1 MLKAYRRVFLI
12 WHGYRR
18 HLVLCQVLLLI
29 SGAASIAMATMTQ
42 KVINEGLV
50 AGDTTVIVTTGI
62 WMAVLALVAGGA
74 MAAAAAIA
82 VFFMQGTAWVMRTEL
97 YSKLQDYSFENF
109 DRIRTGDLLTRL
121 SSDIDN
127 VSWAV
132 LYGVLLILYAPFML
146 VIAFVLTLFRSPS
159 LVWLLLVATGVV
171 IGMMV
176 VIAPIIFKAYVKRQE
191 RLDDVNAT
199 LQESLT
205 GVRVVKAFTREKLE
219 EERAEKRAAAMR
231 KPAFTAAFTM
241 ALMQPL
247 INASAQAMILVSV
260 WYGGWRV
267 LDGKLNLGELI
278 AFTQYLSLVAAPLA
292 MLAIIVPFI
301 LRGGA
306 SIERLLEAYDA
317 VPAVLDREDAQGS
330 GARRREGPAR
340 LRGRLLRLPA
350 AGRHARPAGAQAHQP
365 HARARASASAS
376 SARPAPARPPSST
389 SCRASTTSPRGASP
403 STASTC
409 ATSRRT
415 NLRQIVGIALQ
426 EAVLFQGDVRFNLK
440 FGAPDVDDEVMRA
453 AAAAADADEFVD
465 DLPERWDAPVSRRGY
480 NFSGGQRQRLSMART
495 LTPLPRILI
504 LDDSTSALDVAT
516 ESRVQAAIPE
526 FAGHATT
533 LYVAQRISAVI
544 DLDKVVLMDRGEI
557 TDVGSH
563 EELHGAQRAVPRD
576 LRVAARGGAGAGGR
590 RGAGVRAPGQ
600 RAGPARGRRMSAV
613 AETKKTGAAGAAPAA
628 KPRARAPEKPPDSG
642 AKDATQYASRLIGT
656 MVGDGHTAMFVL
668 GMVLLVIAI
677 GGLVTL
683 PFVSGEAINV
693 ISAKGSL
700 DDLSGWI
707 VAGLVA
713 AAVYLVTSF
722 FAERIMAK
730 LATGATYTL
739 QTRLAEH
746 LQTLSLGFFDSR
758 STGELVSSV
767 TNDVGGHR
775 ALLRDAP

>member
-1 MLKAYRRVFLI
+1 MLRAYRRIFVI

-29 SGAASIAMATMTQ
+29 SGAASIGMATLTQ
-42 KVINEGLV
+42 KVINQGLV
-50 AGDTTVIVTTGI
+50 AGDTTAIVTTGI
-62 WMAVLALVAGGA
+62 WMAVLALVSGGA
-74 MAAAAAIA
+74 MAVAAAIA

-97 YSKLQDYSFENF
+97 YSKLQDYSFENY

-146 VIAFVLTLFRSPS
+146 VIAFVLTIFRSPS
-159 LVWLLLVATGVV
+159 LVWLLLVATGLV
-171 IGMMV
+171 IGMMA
-176 VIAPIIFKAYVKRQE
+176 VIAPIIFKAYVARQE

-219 EERAEKRAAAMR
+219 EDRAEKRAAAMR

-267 LDGKLNLGELI
+267 LDGHLNLGELI

-317 VPAVLDREDAQGS
+317 VPAVQDK
-330 GARRREGPAR
+330 EGPTTLEPADVK
-340 LRGRLLRLPA
+340 GRLAFEDVSFAFRRPDGNLDPPA
-350 AGRHARPAGAQAHQP
+350 LKHISLTLEPGERVGILGATGAGKTALVNLV
-365 HARARASASAS
+365 
-376 SARPAPARPPSST
+376 
-389 SCRASTTSPRGASP
+389 PRFYDVTEGRITIDGVDVRDIP
-403 STASTC
+403 QD
-409 ATSRRT
+409 
-415 NLRQIVGIALQ
+415 NLRQLVGIALQ

-440 FGAPDVDDEVMRA
+440 FGAPDVDDDVMKA

-465 DLPERWDAPVSRRGY
+465 DLPERWEAPVSSRGN

-516 ESRVQAAIPE
+516 ESRVQEAIPE

-557 TDVGSH
+557 TDIGSH
-563 EELHGAQRAVPRD
+563 EELMERSALYREIYESQ
-576 LRVAARGGAGAGGR
+576 LGAGL
-590 RGAGVRAPGQ
+590 AP
-600 RAGPARGRRMSAV
+600 A
-613 AETKKTGAAGAAPAA
+613 AAGAPA
-628 KPRARAPEKPPDSG
+628 
-642 AKDATQYASRLIGT
+642 
-656 MVGDGHTAMFVL
+656 
-668 GMVLLVIAI
+668 
-677 GGLVTL
+677 
-683 PFVSGEAINV
+683 
-693 ISAKGSL
+693 
-700 DDLSGWI
+700 
-707 VAGLVA
+707 
-713 AAVYLVTSF
+713 
-722 FAERIMAK
+722 
-730 LATGATYTL
+730 
-739 QTRLAEH
+739 
-746 LQTLSLGFFDSR
+746 
-758 STGELVSSV
+758 
-767 TNDVGGHR
+767 
-775 ALLRDAP
+775 

>member
-1 MLKAYRRVFLI
+1 MLKAYRRIFLI

-18 HLVLCQVLLLI
+18 HLVLCQALLLV
-29 SGAASIAMATMTQ
+29 SGAASIGMATLTQ
-42 KVINEGLV
+42 KVINQGLV
-50 AGDTTVIVTTGI
+50 AGDTTAIVTTGI
-62 WMAVLALVAGGA
+62 WMAVLALVSGGA
-74 MAAAAAIA
+74 MAVAAAIA

-146 VIAFVLTLFRSPS
+146 VIAFVLTIFRSPS
-159 LVWLLLVATGVV
+159 LLWLLLVATGAV
-171 IGMMV
+171 IGMMA
-176 VIAPIIFKAYVKRQE
+176 VIAPISFRAYVARQE

-205 GVRVVKAFTREKLE
+205 GVRVVKAFTREQLE
-219 EERAEKRAAAMR
+219 EKRAEQRAAAMR
-231 KPAFTAAFTM
+231 KPAFTAAFAM

-317 VPAVLDREDAQGS
+317 VPAVQDKEDAKS
-330 GARRREGPAR
+330 LEPAAVK
-340 LRGRLLRLPA
+340 GRLAFEDVSFAFRRPDGTFDPPA
-350 AGRHARPAGAQAHQP
+350 LKHISLTLEPGERVGILGATGAGKTALVNLV
-365 HARARASASAS
+365 
-376 SARPAPARPPSST
+376 
-389 SCRASTTSPRGASP
+389 PRFYDVTGGRITIDGVDVRDIP
-403 STASTC
+403 QE
-409 ATSRRT
+409 
-415 NLRQIVGIALQ
+415 NLRSIVGIALQ
-426 EAVLFQGDVRFNLK
+426 EAVLLKGDVRFNLK

-465 DLPERWDAPVSRRGY
+465 DLPERWDAPVSSRGN

-504 LDDSTSALDVAT
+504 LDDSTSALDVET
-516 ESRVQAAIPE
+516 ESRVQEAIPE

-533 LYVAQRISAVI
+533 IYVAQRISAVI

-563 EELHGAQRAVPRD
+563 EELLERSD
-576 LRVAARGGAGAGGR
+576 LYREIYESQLGAGL
-590 RGAGVRAPGQ
+590 AP
-600 RAGPARGRRMSAV
+600 A
-613 AETKKTGAAGAAPAA
+613 AAGAPA
-628 KPRARAPEKPPDSG
+628 
-642 AKDATQYASRLIGT
+642 
-656 MVGDGHTAMFVL
+656 
-668 GMVLLVIAI
+668 
-677 GGLVTL
+677 
-683 PFVSGEAINV
+683 
-693 ISAKGSL
+693 
-700 DDLSGWI
+700 
-707 VAGLVA
+707 
-713 AAVYLVTSF
+713 
-722 FAERIMAK
+722 
-730 LATGATYTL
+730 
-739 QTRLAEH
+739 
-746 LQTLSLGFFDSR
+746 
-758 STGELVSSV
+758 
-767 TNDVGGHR
+767 
-775 ALLRDAP
+775 

>member
-1 MLKAYRRVFLI
+1 VLKAYRRIFVI

-18 HLVLCQVLLLI
+18 HLVLCQVLLLV
-29 SGAASIAMATMTQ
+29 SGAASIGMATMTQ

-62 WMAVLALVAGGA
+62 WMAVLALVSGGA
-74 MAAAAAIA
+74 MAVAAAIA

-146 VIAFVLTLFRSPS
+146 VIAFVLTIFRSPS
-159 LVWLLLVATGVV
+159 LVWLLLVATGLV
-171 IGMMV
+171 IGMMA
-176 VIAPIIFKAYVKRQE
+176 VIAPIIFKAYVARQE

-205 GVRVVKAFTREKLE
+205 GVRVVKAFTREQLE
-219 EERAEKRAAAMR
+219 EKRAEQRAAAMR

-317 VPAVLDREDAQGS
+317 VPAVQDKEDAKS
-330 GARRREGPAR
+330 LEPADVK
-340 LRGRLLRLPA
+340 GRLCFEDVSFAFRRPDGTFDPPA
-350 AGRHARPAGAQAHQP
+350 LKHISLTLEPGERVGILGATGAGKTALVNLV
-365 HARARASASAS
+365 
-376 SARPAPARPPSST
+376 
-389 SCRASTTSPRGASP
+389 PRFYDVTEGRITIDGVDVRDIP
-403 STASTC
+403 QE
-409 ATSRRT
+409 
-415 NLRQIVGIALQ
+415 NLRSIVGIALQ
-426 EAVLFQGDVRFNLK
+426 EAVLLQGDVRFNLK

-465 DLPERWDAPVSRRGY
+465 DLPERWDAPVSSRGN

-504 LDDSTSALDVAT
+504 LDDSTSALDVET
-516 ESRVQAAIPE
+516 ESRVQEAIPE

-533 LYVAQRISAVI
+533 IYVAQRISAVI

-563 EELHGAQRAVPRD
+563 EELLERSELYREIYESQ
-576 LRVAARGGAGAGGR
+576 LGAGLAPH
-590 RGAGVRAPGQ
+590 AGV
-600 RAGPARGRRMSAV
+600 
-613 AETKKTGAAGAAPAA
+613 
-628 KPRARAPEKPPDSG
+628 
-642 AKDATQYASRLIGT
+642 AS
-656 MVGDGHTAMFVL
+656 
-668 GMVLLVIAI
+668 
-677 GGLVTL
+677 
-683 PFVSGEAINV
+683 
-693 ISAKGSL
+693 
-700 DDLSGWI
+700 
-707 VAGLVA
+707 
-713 AAVYLVTSF
+713 
-722 FAERIMAK
+722 
-730 LATGATYTL
+730 
-739 QTRLAEH
+739 
-746 LQTLSLGFFDSR
+746 
-758 STGELVSSV
+758 
-767 TNDVGGHR
+767 
-775 ALLRDAP
+775 

>member
-1 MLKAYRRVFLI
+1 MLKAYRRIFLI

-18 HLVLCQVLLLI
+18 HLVLCQALLLV
-29 SGAASIAMATMTQ
+29 SGAASIGMATLTQ
-42 KVINEGLV
+42 KVINQGLV
-50 AGDTTVIVTTGI
+50 AGDTTAIVTTGI
-62 WMAVLALVAGGA
+62 WMAVLALISGGA
-74 MAAAAAIA
+74 MAVAAAIA

-146 VIAFVLTLFRSPS
+146 VIAFVLTIFRSPS
-159 LVWLLLVATGVV
+159 LLWLLLVATGVV
-171 IGMMV
+171 IGMMA
-176 VIAPIIFKAYVKRQE
+176 VIAPIIFKAYVARQE

-205 GVRVVKAFTREKLE
+205 GVRVVKAFTREQLE
-219 EERAEKRAAAMR
+219 EKRAEQRAAAMR
-231 KPAFTAAFTM
+231 KPAFTAAFAM

-317 VPAVLDREDAQGS
+317 VPAVQDKEDAKS
-330 GARRREGPAR
+330 LEPAAVK
-340 LRGRLLRLPA
+340 GRLAFEDVSFAFRRPDGTFDPPA
-350 AGRHARPAGAQAHQP
+350 LKHVSLTLEPGERVGILGATGAGKTALVNLV
-365 HARARASASAS
+365 
-376 SARPAPARPPSST
+376 
-389 SCRASTTSPRGASP
+389 PRFYDVTEGRITIDGVDVRDIP
-403 STASTC
+403 QE
-409 ATSRRT
+409 
-415 NLRQIVGIALQ
+415 NLRSIVGIALQ
-426 EAVLFQGDVRFNLK
+426 EAVLLKGDVRFNLK

-465 DLPERWDAPVSRRGY
+465 DLPERWDAPVSSRGN

-504 LDDSTSALDVAT
+504 LDDSTSALDVET
-516 ESRVQAAIPE
+516 ESRVQEAIPE

-533 LYVAQRISAVI
+533 IYVAQRISAVI

-563 EELHGAQRAVPRD
+563 EELLKRSELYREIYESQ
-576 LRVAARGGAGAGGR
+576 LGAGL
-590 RGAGVRAPGQ
+590 AP
-600 RAGPARGRRMSAV
+600 A
-613 AETKKTGAAGAAPAA
+613 AAGAPA
-628 KPRARAPEKPPDSG
+628 
-642 AKDATQYASRLIGT
+642 
-656 MVGDGHTAMFVL
+656 
-668 GMVLLVIAI
+668 
-677 GGLVTL
+677 
-683 PFVSGEAINV
+683 
-693 ISAKGSL
+693 
-700 DDLSGWI
+700 
-707 VAGLVA
+707 
-713 AAVYLVTSF
+713 
-722 FAERIMAK
+722 
-730 LATGATYTL
+730 
-739 QTRLAEH
+739 
-746 LQTLSLGFFDSR
+746 
-758 STGELVSSV
+758 
-767 TNDVGGHR
+767 
-775 ALLRDAP
+775 

>member
-1 MLKAYRRVFLI
+1 MLKAYRRIFVI

-29 SGAASIAMATMTQ
+29 SGAASIGMATMTQ

-82 VFFMQGTAWVMRTEL
+82 VFFMQGTAWVIRTEL
-97 YSKLQDYSFENF
+97 YSKLQEYSFENF

-146 VIAFVLTLFRSPS
+146 VIAFILTLLRSPS
-159 LVWLLLVATGVV
+159 LVWLLLVATGIV
-171 IGMMV
+171 IGMMA
-176 VIAPIIFKAYVKRQE
+176 VIAPIIFKAYVNRQE

-219 EERAEKRAAAMR
+219 VDRLEGRAAEMR

-247 INASAQAMILVSV
+247 INASAQAMILVST

-278 AFTQYLSLVAAPLA
+278 AFSQYLSLVAAPLA

-306 SIERLLEAYDA
+306 SIQRLLEAYDA
-317 VPAVLDREDAQGS
+317 VPAVQDREDA
-330 GARRREGPAR
+330 ATLEPAGVQ
-340 LRGRLLRLPA
+340 GRLCFEDVSFAFRRPDGTLDPPALKHVSLTLEPGERVGILGATGAGKTALVNLVPRFYDVTEGRITIDGVDVRDIPQDDLR
-350 AGRHARPAGAQAHQP
+350 R
-365 HARARASASAS
+365 
-376 SARPAPARPPSST
+376 
-389 SCRASTTSPRGASP
+389 
-403 STASTC
+403 
-409 ATSRRT
+409 
-415 NLRQIVGIALQ
+415 IVGIALQ

-440 FGAPDVDDEVMRA
+440 FGDPDADDDRMKA
-453 AAAAADADEFVD
+453 AAAAADAGEFVD

-516 ESRVQAAIPE
+516 ESRVQDAIPE

-563 EELHGAQRAVPRD
+563 EELLERSELYREIYESQ
-576 LRVAARGGAGAGGR
+576 LGAGL
-590 RGAGVRAPGQ
+590 
-600 RAGPARGRRMSAV
+600 
-613 AETKKTGAAGAAPAA
+613 APAA
-628 KPRARAPEKPPDSG
+628 A
-642 AKDATQYASRLIGT
+642 
-656 MVGDGHTAMFVL
+656 
-668 GMVLLVIAI
+668 
-677 GGLVTL
+677 GG
-683 PFVSGEAINV
+683 PA
-693 ISAKGSL
+693 
-700 DDLSGWI
+700 
-707 VAGLVA
+707 
-713 AAVYLVTSF
+713 
-722 FAERIMAK
+722 
-730 LATGATYTL
+730 
-739 QTRLAEH
+739 
-746 LQTLSLGFFDSR
+746 
-758 STGELVSSV
+758 
-767 TNDVGGHR
+767 
-775 ALLRDAP
+775 

>member
-1 MLKAYRRVFLI
+1 MLKAYRRIFVI

-18 HLVLCQVLLLI
+18 HLVLCQVLLLV
-29 SGAASIAMATMTQ
+29 SGAASIGMATMTQ

-62 WMAVLALVAGGA
+62 WMAVLALVSGGA
-74 MAAAAAIA
+74 MAVAAAIA

-146 VIAFVLTLFRSPS
+146 VIAFVLTIFRSPS
-159 LVWLLLVATGVV
+159 LVWLLLVATGLV
-171 IGMMV
+171 IGMMA
-176 VIAPIIFKAYVKRQE
+176 VIAPIIFKAYVARQE

-205 GVRVVKAFTREKLE
+205 GVRVVKAFTREQLE
-219 EERAEKRAAAMR
+219 EKRAEQRAAAMR

-317 VPAVLDREDAQGS
+317 VPAVQDKEDAKS
-330 GARRREGPAR
+330 LEPADVK
-340 LRGRLLRLPA
+340 GRLCFEDVSFAFRRPDGTFDPPA
-350 AGRHARPAGAQAHQP
+350 LKHISLTLEPGERVGILGATGAGKTALVNLV
-365 HARARASASAS
+365 
-376 SARPAPARPPSST
+376 
-389 SCRASTTSPRGASP
+389 PRFYDVTEGRITIDGVDVRDIP
-403 STASTC
+403 QE
-409 ATSRRT
+409 
-415 NLRQIVGIALQ
+415 NLRSIVGIALQ
-426 EAVLFQGDVRFNLK
+426 EAVLLQGDVRFNLK

-465 DLPERWDAPVSRRGY
+465 DLPERWDAPVSSRGN

-504 LDDSTSALDVAT
+504 LDDSTSALDVET
-516 ESRVQAAIPE
+516 ESRVQEAIPE

-533 LYVAQRISAVI
+533 IYVAQRISAVI

-563 EELHGAQRAVPRD
+563 EELLERSELYREIYESQ
-576 LRVAARGGAGAGGR
+576 LGAGLAPH
-590 RGAGVRAPGQ
+590 AGV
-600 RAGPARGRRMSAV
+600 
-613 AETKKTGAAGAAPAA
+613 
-628 KPRARAPEKPPDSG
+628 
-642 AKDATQYASRLIGT
+642 AS
-656 MVGDGHTAMFVL
+656 
-668 GMVLLVIAI
+668 
-677 GGLVTL
+677 
-683 PFVSGEAINV
+683 
-693 ISAKGSL
+693 
-700 DDLSGWI
+700 
-707 VAGLVA
+707 
-713 AAVYLVTSF
+713 
-722 FAERIMAK
+722 
-730 LATGATYTL
+730 
-739 QTRLAEH
+739 
-746 LQTLSLGFFDSR
+746 
-758 STGELVSSV
+758 
-767 TNDVGGHR
+767 
-775 ALLRDAP
+775 

>member
-1 MLKAYRRVFLI
+1 MLKAYRRIFLI

-18 HLVLCQVLLLI
+18 HLVLCQALLLV
-29 SGAASIAMATMTQ
+29 SGAASIGMATLTQ
-42 KVINEGLV
+42 KVINQGLV
-50 AGDTTVIVTTGI
+50 AGDTTAIVTTGI
-62 WMAVLALVAGGA
+62 WMAVLALVSGGA
-74 MAAAAAIA
+74 MAVAAAIA

-146 VIAFVLTLFRSPS
+146 VIAFVLTIFRSPS
-159 LVWLLLVATGVV
+159 LLWLLLVATGVV
-171 IGMMV
+171 IGMMA
-176 VIAPIIFKAYVKRQE
+176 VIAPIIFKAYVARQE

-205 GVRVVKAFTREKLE
+205 GVRVVKAFTREQLE
-219 EERAEKRAAAMR
+219 VQRAEQRAAAMR

-317 VPAVLDREDAQGS
+317 VPAVQDKEDAKS
-330 GARRREGPAR
+330 LEPAAVK
-340 LRGRLLRLPA
+340 GRLAFEDVSFAFRRPDGTFDPPA
-350 AGRHARPAGAQAHQP
+350 LKHISLTLEPGERVGILGATGAGKTALVNLV
-365 HARARASASAS
+365 
-376 SARPAPARPPSST
+376 
-389 SCRASTTSPRGASP
+389 PRFYDVTEGRITIDGVDVRDIP
-403 STASTC
+403 QE
-409 ATSRRT
+409 
-415 NLRQIVGIALQ
+415 NLRSIVGIALQ
-426 EAVLFQGDVRFNLK
+426 EAVLLKGDVRFNLK

-465 DLPERWDAPVSRRGY
+465 DLPERWDAPVSSRGN

-504 LDDSTSALDVAT
+504 LDDSTSALDVET
-516 ESRVQAAIPE
+516 ESRVQEAIPE

-533 LYVAQRISAVI
+533 IYVAQRISAVI

-563 EELHGAQRAVPRD
+563 EELLERSD
-576 LRVAARGGAGAGGR
+576 LYREIYESQLGAGL
-590 RGAGVRAPGQ
+590 AP
-600 RAGPARGRRMSAV
+600 A
-613 AETKKTGAAGAAPAA
+613 AAGAPA
-628 KPRARAPEKPPDSG
+628 
-642 AKDATQYASRLIGT
+642 
-656 MVGDGHTAMFVL
+656 
-668 GMVLLVIAI
+668 
-677 GGLVTL
+677 
-683 PFVSGEAINV
+683 
-693 ISAKGSL
+693 
-700 DDLSGWI
+700 
-707 VAGLVA
+707 
-713 AAVYLVTSF
+713 
-722 FAERIMAK
+722 
-730 LATGATYTL
+730 
-739 QTRLAEH
+739 
-746 LQTLSLGFFDSR
+746 
-758 STGELVSSV
+758 
-767 TNDVGGHR
+767 
-775 ALLRDAP
+775 

>member
-1 MLKAYRRVFLI
+1 MLKAYRRIFLI

-18 HLVLCQVLLLI
+18 HLVLCQALLLV
-29 SGAASIAMATMTQ
+29 SGAASIGMATLTQ
-42 KVINEGLV
+42 KVINQGLV
-50 AGDTTVIVTTGI
+50 AGDTTAIVTTGI
-62 WMAVLALVAGGA
+62 WMAVLALVSGGA
-74 MAAAAAIA
+74 MAVAAAIA

-146 VIAFVLTLFRSPS
+146 VIAFVLTIFRSPS
-159 LVWLLLVATGVV
+159 LLWLLLVATGVV

-176 VIAPIIFKAYVKRQE
+176 VIAPIIFKAYVARQE

-205 GVRVVKAFTREKLE
+205 GVRVVKAFTREQLE
-219 EERAEKRAAAMR
+219 EKRAEQRADAMR

-317 VPAVLDREDAQGS
+317 VPAVQDKEDAKS
-330 GARRREGPAR
+330 LEPAAVK
-340 LRGRLLRLPA
+340 GRLAFEDVSFAFRRPDGTFDPPA
-350 AGRHARPAGAQAHQP
+350 LKHISLTLEPGERVGILGATGAGKTALVNLV
-365 HARARASASAS
+365 
-376 SARPAPARPPSST
+376 
-389 SCRASTTSPRGASP
+389 PRFYDVTDGRITIDGVDVRDIP
-403 STASTC
+403 QE
-409 ATSRRT
+409 
-415 NLRQIVGIALQ
+415 NLRSIVGIALQ
-426 EAVLFQGDVRFNLK
+426 EAVLLKGDVRFNLK

-465 DLPERWDAPVSRRGY
+465 DLPERWDAPVSSRGN

-504 LDDSTSALDVAT
+504 LDDSTSALDVET
-516 ESRVQAAIPE
+516 ESRVQEAIPE

-533 LYVAQRISAVI
+533 IYVAQRISAVI

-563 EELHGAQRAVPRD
+563 EELLERSELYREIYESQ
-576 LRVAARGGAGAGGR
+576 LGAGL
-590 RGAGVRAPGQ
+590 AP
-600 RAGPARGRRMSAV
+600 A
-613 AETKKTGAAGAAPAA
+613 AAGAPA
-628 KPRARAPEKPPDSG
+628 
-642 AKDATQYASRLIGT
+642 
-656 MVGDGHTAMFVL
+656 
-668 GMVLLVIAI
+668 
-677 GGLVTL
+677 
-683 PFVSGEAINV
+683 
-693 ISAKGSL
+693 
-700 DDLSGWI
+700 
-707 VAGLVA
+707 
-713 AAVYLVTSF
+713 
-722 FAERIMAK
+722 
-730 LATGATYTL
+730 
-739 QTRLAEH
+739 
-746 LQTLSLGFFDSR
+746 
-758 STGELVSSV
+758 
-767 TNDVGGHR
+767 
-775 ALLRDAP
+775 